1 MERALEL
8 NKFLIHAVFNS
19 NLFIKFS
26 LIHSSPILSQNNWVR
41 RKRLFLLEN
50 CLQLHNKLCFV
61 DFSESIK
68 EKNIVY
74 SGLLWFQPNAEW
86 FNTWIFDRYC
96 APC

>member
-1 MERALEL
+1 MTTYVSLFPLLIFVFFVIKESLLEMERALEL
-8 NKFLIHAVFNS
+8 NKFLIHAAFNS

-50 CLQLHNKLCFV
+50 CLQLYNKLCFV

-68 EKNIVY
+68 EK
-74 SGLLWFQPNAEW
+74 
-86 FNTWIFDRYC
+86 T
-96 APC
+96 